1 MPPDPLIFDL
11 PLNAWPIWAQ
21 GLFWF
26 WIAVFGASIGSFL
39 NVVIYRAPRGMS
51 LVHPGSH
58 CPKCGHGIRARD
70 NLPVL
75 GWLLLRGKCRDCSAD
90 ISPRYPLVEA
100 LVGAIFLG
108 VVALYLGGRGATLP
122 TASAGV
128 APTWSERQLIGIAAY
143 HLLLVT
149 LLVAAAGMRF
159 DGQTMPRWIVALV
172 AVIGIALP
180 CIWPWL
186 RPLPSGLTN
195 LGPAPENALIDG
207 IFGAAIGWFVGCV
220 RFADFRTNRSWKWN
234 PSGDRQL
241 YGVVGAMLGWQAA
254 IAVTLVS
261 TIFGLVLIAAARRRP
276 RFAGIPNEFGLLLA
290 VLIVLVSW
298 KWGTSI
304 LAGSGLDFWLAT
316 GIPIIIIQTL
326 AGWEGAMR
334 LLVMRK
340 LSPAPAKRKK

>member
-1 MPPDPLIFDL
+1 MPHDPLIFDL

-26 WIAVFGASIGSFL
+26 WIVVFGASIGSFL

-108 VVALYLGGRGATLP
+108 VVALYLGGKGASLP
-122 TASAGV
+122 GMYAGESAV
-128 APTWSERQLIGIAAY
+128 LSERQLVGIAAY

-149 LLVAAAGMRF
+149 LLVAASGMRF

-172 AVIGIALP
+172 VVIGITLP
-180 CIWPWL
+180 WIWPWL
-186 RPLPSGLTN
+186 RPLASGLPDQ
-195 LGPAPENALIDG
+195 GADGANALIDG
-207 IFGAAIGWFVGCV
+207 ILGAGVGWLVGCV
-220 RFADFRTNRSWKWN
+220 RFAPFRSDRAWGWI
-234 PSGDRQL
+234 PAGDRQL
-241 YGVVGAMLGWQAA
+241 YAVVGTMLGWQAV

-261 TIFGLVLIAAARRRP
+261 AALGAVLGGLALRLP
-276 RFAGIPNEFGLLLA
+276 RLAKVPDEVGLLLA
-290 VLIVLVSW
+290 TLLMLISW
-298 KWGTSI
+298 KWSMSQ
-304 LAGSGLDFWLAT
+304 LAGSDLPSWLFAT
-316 GIPIIIIQTL
+316 FAMIVIAAL
-326 AGWEGAMR
+326 AGWEGTIRM
-334 LLVMRK
+334 LVRRK
-340 LSPAPAKRKK
+340 LSPAKRKK